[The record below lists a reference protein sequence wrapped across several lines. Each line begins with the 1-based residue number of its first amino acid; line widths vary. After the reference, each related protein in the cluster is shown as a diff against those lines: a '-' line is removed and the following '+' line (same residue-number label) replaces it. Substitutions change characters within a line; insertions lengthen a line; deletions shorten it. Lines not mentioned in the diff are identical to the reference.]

1 MEKRT
6 QGYDNIEL
14 FQTLM
19 KQGDSYIAVL
29 SDNSVD
35 RDGEIVGV
43 EALKTL
49 SKDDGRVSIL
59 VNHENKV
66 ENMVGE
72 WTNRRVKKIG
82 EHYAYIAEPKWFL
95 SNPLARMIKGM
106 LDEGAII
113 GISIGAIV
121 KDFVE
126 KEVDGVKRTV
136 YTVLELLEAS
146 FVAIPSNRHGQA
158 MAVAKMFIN
167 NKKSKEVNM
176 ASKEYE
182 KLNVVINGLKK
193 DLEDLKEVVNPDKK
207 EEVVVEPE
215 KVEPVEPVVE
225 EPVVVE
231 EPEKVEPVEPVVE
244 EPVVVEEPEKV
255 VEPIVET
262 EPVVEA
268 EKGKKPKEK
277 PKDDEDEDDK
287 KKLLSE
293 IDSLRKEVD
302 NLKKSPVFKARFE
315 SSDDLNKDIKTNDNT
330 GELPIIQTN

>member
-231 EPEKVEPVEPVVE
+231 EPEKV
-244 EPVVVEEPEKV
+244 